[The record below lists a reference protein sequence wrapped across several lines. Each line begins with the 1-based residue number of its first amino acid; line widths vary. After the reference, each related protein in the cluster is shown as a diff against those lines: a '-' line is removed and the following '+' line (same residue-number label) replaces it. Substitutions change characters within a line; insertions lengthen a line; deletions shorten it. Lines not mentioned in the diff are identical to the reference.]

1 MSTRE
6 ELHELVEQL
15 GDDRLDDAEAVLREL
30 NQRGVVR
37 RRFRFDAGMA
47 AEPDLG
53 ERSEQ
58 VLRAELGRD
67 R

>member
-6 ELHELVEQL
+6 ELHELVDQL
-15 GDDRLDDAEAVLREL
+15 GDDRLDDAQAALREL
-30 NQRGVVR
+30 SQHSVVR
-37 RRFRFDAGMA
+37 RRFRFDAGMQ